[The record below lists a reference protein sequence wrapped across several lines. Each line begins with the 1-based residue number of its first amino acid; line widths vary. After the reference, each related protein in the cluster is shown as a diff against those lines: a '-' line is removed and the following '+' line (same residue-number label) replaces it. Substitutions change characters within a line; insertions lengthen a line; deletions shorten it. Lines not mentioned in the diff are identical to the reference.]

1 MRDSDTLSSDIFIGV
16 ERAPGESL
24 GYFAT
29 RVLRDK
35 IVEGTLRP
43 GQRIFQEAI
52 AEQLGLSRIP
62 VRDALRQ
69 LESEGLVRLVPN
81 SPARVAELDPAE
93 FTEIYEMREH
103 LEPLAVERSAP
114 NLTDEQLD
122 RIHRLSEQIENSWDD
137 SERVLKLDRDFH
149 LASMQAARMP
159 RLLRLVEDFWNSSQH
174 FRRAYR
180 ETVGESDIAVIRAEH
195 FLLVD
200 ALDSRDG
207 KQAAQIARNHIR
219 RTRVRLGGR
228 LEAMS
233 EEQRTA
239 GNARFDPGRR

>member
-1 MRDSDTLSSDIFIGV
+1 MRDSGNLSSDMFQGA

-29 RVLRDK
+29 RILRDK
-35 IVEGTLRP
+35 IVEGALRP
-43 GQRIFQEAI
+43 GQRIYQEAI

-69 LESEGLVRLVPN
+69 LESEGLLRLTPN

-103 LEPLAVERSAP
+103 LEPLAVQRSAA
-114 NLTDEQLD
+114 NLTAEQLEE
-122 RIHRLSEQIENSWDD
+122 IHRILEKIEDSWHD

-149 LASMQAARMP
+149 LASMQAAGMP
-159 RLLRLVEDFWNSSQH
+159 RLLRLVEGFWNSSQH

-180 ETVGESDIAVIRAEH
+180 ESVGEANVAVIRAEH

-200 ALDSRDG
+200 ALDNRDG
-207 KQAAQIARNHIR
+207 EQAAQIARNHIR
-219 RTRVRLGGR
+219 RTRVRLSGQ

-233 EEQRTA
+233 EKQR
-239 GNARFDPGRR
+239 PRRER